1 MASSEYDY
9 RTSSIDE
16 DRSRAQEVYERV
28 ERQVRDKRANSNGRA
43 HAEGQEGASEEGDA
57 RQADAIR
64 RIQGGYR

>member
-1 MASSEYDY
+1 MGSSEYDY

-16 DRSRAQEVYERV
+16 DRRRAQEVYERV
-28 ERQVRDKRANSNGRA
+28 ERQLRNKRTNAGA
-43 HAEGQEGASEEGDA
+43 QAEGQDGASEGDA

>member
-16 DRSRAQEVYERV
+16 DRRRAQEVYERV
-28 ERQVRDKRANSNGRA
+28 ERQLRDKRANNNAGA
-43 HAEGQEGASEEGDA
+43 QAEGQDGASEGDA
-57 RQADAIR
+57 RQADAVR